1 MIATSRD
8 YRLKAV
14 DCEEHAKA
22 ASDPAVI
29 QEWQALAMRW
39 RSMALQASNEML
51 VGPLRDGLILLRHKP
66 LRPYVSCA
74 WSAAAWA
81 AWQASDDSGDE
92 PSAHG
97 RD

>member
-22 ASDPAVI
+22 ASDPAVR

-51 VGPLRDGLILLRHKP
+51 VGPLRT
-66 LRPYVSCA
+66 A
-74 WSAAAWA
+74 
-81 AWQASDDSGDE
+81 
-92 PSAHG
+92 
-97 RD
+97 

>member
-29 QEWQALAMRW
+29 KEWQALAMRW

-51 VGPLRDGLILLRHKP
+51 VGPLRDGLTADTGCVICP
-66 LRPYVSCA
+66 
-74 WSAAAWA
+74 
-81 AWQASDDSGDE
+81 
-92 PSAHG
+92 PSQD
-97 RD
+97 RN